1 MNFHDK
7 SKDIRKL
14 LKRPELR
21 KSNSKNPDKSN
32 HNVAQFY
39 KGIYV
44 LSRDEE
50 LDKNGK
56 LQYKI
61 GMAHG
66 SGGIYERLKS
76 YKNCFP
82 YEDEFYLHF
91 CIITPKEEDA
101 KKLEKIILRSDEEDE
116 ETKRKTLEPVKRPG
130 RIHDPKNTEYRIVAK
145 KSALHNALLKSL
157 RDNPKLWDYAI
168 IFGNQGWKMLPNTGA
183 DLQNSGALSKPSS
196 NDGAK
201 PLLYSDVKDF
211 IAADIVKDTRATT
224 EIYDVKRKL
233 PVDINTIKKGDI
245 IRDQW
250 GTATVHSVSKKPLE
264 KIKVYNDIYPLPE
277 GYTLFLHLL
286 PVLENK

>member
-7 SKDIRKL
+7 GKDIRKL
-14 LKRPELR
+14 WLRPETR
-21 KSNSKNPDKSN
+21 KSNSKNPNKSN
-32 HNVAQFY
+32 KNVAQFY

-44 LSRDEE
+44 LWRDQE

-76 YKNCFP
+76 YKNWFP

-101 KKLEKIILRSDEEDE
+101 KKLEKIILKSDED
-116 ETKRKTLEPVKRPG
+116 ETKSKSLKPVKRPG
-130 RIHDPKNTEYRIVAK
+130 RIHDSKNTEYRIVAK
-145 KSALHNALLKSL
+145 KSALHNALLKAL

-168 IFGNQGWKMLPNTGA
+168 TFGVEGWKILTNTGA
-183 DLQNSGALSKPSS
+183 DLQNSHVLSKPS
-196 NDGAK
+196 NADGAK

-211 IAADIVKDTRATT
+211 IAADIVQDTISTT

-245 IRDQW
+245 IKDQW

-264 KIKVYNDIYPLPE
+264 KIKVFNDKYPLPE

-286 PVLENK
+286 PILDNN